1 MECMERFEIDLCATI
16 SCITFYNL
24 QQPPAKSINVGNAV
38 SALQDLLKSSERVF
52 ETSPYNFLTR
62 EKISHCTG
70 ITDTRVL
77 DQILAIWQNT
87 PATNAPDDQA
97 LPPDTLKLFGALTKL
112 LPSQFAMIEFVIG
125 VPNAEQ
131 APNTKPLVDRVRIL
145 LRYLAKQ
152 DGGVE
157 RLREELAKNYPGLL
171 LP

>member
-97 LPPDTLKLFGALTKL
+97 LPPGTLKLFGALTKL
-112 LPSQFAMIEFVIG
+112 LPYQFAMIEFVIG

-131 APNTKPLVDRVRIL
+131 APNTKVLVDRARIL

-157 RLREELAKNYPGLL
+157 RLREELTTHFPGLL